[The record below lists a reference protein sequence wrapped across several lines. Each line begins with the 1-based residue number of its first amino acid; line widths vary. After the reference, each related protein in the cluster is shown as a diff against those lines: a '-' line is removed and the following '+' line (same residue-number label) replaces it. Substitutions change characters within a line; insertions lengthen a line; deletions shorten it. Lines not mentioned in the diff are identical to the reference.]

1 MIKKITSA
9 LLLGTLLIGTVACSS
24 SDDNT
29 SGSEQQNSSKN
40 TFKINPPSWL
50 HGEWGIGQQYK
61 PEIKFTS
68 NNIIGDNYGSFNFE
82 NWREDYDGLNSP
94 YIEKSEP
101 TKYIDIKS
109 TNDYYEA
116 QQISG
121 LWKKGVIDV
130 NIKVTKLSPTQI
142 KIVETSYNGTYDA
155 GRYDTSEEIL
165 ELITG
170 ENF

>member
-9 LLLGTLLIGTVACSS
+9 LLLGTLLIGSVACSS

-50 HGEWGIGQQYK
+50 HGKWGRHQYSSPEIEFTANNVIGQ
-61 PEIKFTS
+61 
-68 NNIIGDNYGSFNFE
+68 NYSHFSYDWKDDFE
-82 NWREDYDGLNSP
+82 RLDSP

-109 TNDYYEA
+109 TDSYYET
-116 QQISG
+116 QYTTG
-121 LWKKGVIDV
+121 GWDKGVIDL
-130 NIKVTKLSPTQI
+130 NIKITKLSTNEI
-142 KIVETSYNGTYDA
+142 KIVETYYDVVLGNGKYISKEDNFVLLT
-155 GRYDTSEEIL
+155 E
-165 ELITG
+165 